1 MRGILVVKAQRC
13 LGCKSCEVACA
24 VEHSKSRDLY
34 EAISEYPPP
43 SARVDVAKG
52 EGFVIPL
59 QCRQCEDAP
68 CVAVCPTD
76 ALCRADEDSPVVI
89 DHDRC
94 IGCKWCVIACPFGV
108 ITLDSRSRTIVK
120 CDQCF
125 ERLERGE
132 MPACVTA
139 CPTGALAFKSLDEV
153 VAEKREAFLLQIE
166 SGVRGGSR

>member
-1 MRGILVVKAQRC
+1 MKGILVVRAERC
-13 LGCKSCEVACA
+13 LGCKSCETACA

-34 EAISEYPPP
+34 EAINEYPPP
-43 SARVDVAKG
+43 AARVDVAKG

-68 CVAVCPTD
+68 CVAVCPTE
-76 ALCRADEDSPVVI
+76 ALLRADQDSPVVI

-108 ITLDSRSRTIVK
+108 ITLDSRSRSIVK

-125 ERLERGE
+125 ERLERGDL
-132 MPACVTA
+132 PACVTA
-139 CPTGALAFKSLDEV
+139 CPTHALEYKSLDEV
-153 VAEKREAFLLQIE
+153 VAEKRGAFLLQIE
-166 SGVRGGSR
+166 SGLAGGKK